1 MKRDWRVI
9 HNKRKWEMVITFQE
23 ATGQYTTEV
32 YQGLKIDEINHQ
44 IETKFDTEKNV
55 MIGMTMRSMP
65 IDSVALQSHN
75 KRLVNT
81 QHKNL

>member
-32 YQGLKIDEINHQ
+32 YQGLTIDEINYQ

-65 IDSVALQSHN
+65 MDSVALQSHN
-75 KRLVNT
+75 KYL
-81 QHKNL
+81 QGEGF